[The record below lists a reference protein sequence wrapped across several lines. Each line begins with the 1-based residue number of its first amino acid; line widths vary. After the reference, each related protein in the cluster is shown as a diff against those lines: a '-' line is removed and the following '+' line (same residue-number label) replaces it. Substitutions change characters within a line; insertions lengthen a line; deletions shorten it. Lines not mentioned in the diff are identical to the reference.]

1 MTTRI
6 EYTQEQ
12 VEVMLSHFM
21 EGTSSLEEE
30 AMLADYFRTHDVK
43 DEWREY
49 KEMFAMFDAECVEV
63 NDTPRTE
70 DGSLAEMPKVV
81 ELKPKVALWRGIG
94 IAASIAVVVSLVF
107 MWEGRQTGT
116 EQAQV
121 ADNDTTNIVQ
131 EIERVIYDSPKR
143 QMADNSHSDIVESV
157 PAPVRRVRHRQEEAE
172 AVAMV
177 DVNVTDTVTET
188 SEVVVDSLPMPM
200 HHRQYRRMPQDFMA
214 EMDMNRIINDVKA
227 RGEKIRHEVE
237 VACSPNLY

>member
-30 AMLADYFRTHDVK
+30 AILADYFRTHDVK

-70 DGSLAEMPKVV
+70 EGSLAEIPKVV

>member
-6 EYTQEQ
+6 EYTQEH

-49 KEMFAMFDAECVEV
+49 KEMFAMFDAGCAEV
-63 NDTPRTE
+63 NDAPHSE
-70 DGSLAEMPKVV
+70 DDALAEMPKVV

-94 IAASIAVVVSLVF
+94 IAASIAVVVSLGF
-107 MWEGRQTGT
+107 IWQGRQADV
-116 EQAQV
+116 EQAQM

-143 QMADNSHSDIVESV
+143 QIADNLQTDIVESV
-157 PAPVRRVRHRQEEAE
+157 PAAPVRKVRQKQE
-172 AVAMV
+172 AVAMA
-177 DVNVTDTVTET
+177 DVNVSDTVAEADD
-188 SEVVVDSLPMPM
+188 VVADSLLRPILDDRM
-200 HHRQYRRMPQDFMA
+200 YGRMPLGFMA
-214 EMDMNRIINDVKA
+214 EMDMNRIINDIKE
-227 RGEKIRHEVE
+227 RGEKIRQEVD
-237 VACSPNLY
+237 VASSPNLY

>member
-70 DGSLAEMPKVV
+70 EDSLAEMPKVV
-81 ELKPKVALWRGIG
+81 ELKPKVVLWRSIG
-94 IAASIAVVVSLVF
+94 IAASIAVVVTICM
-107 MWEGRQTGT
+107 MWNGHEQVTG
-116 EQAQV
+116 QV

-214 EMDMNRIINDVKA
+214 EMDMNRIINDIKA
-227 RGEKIRHEVE
+227 RGDKIREEVE